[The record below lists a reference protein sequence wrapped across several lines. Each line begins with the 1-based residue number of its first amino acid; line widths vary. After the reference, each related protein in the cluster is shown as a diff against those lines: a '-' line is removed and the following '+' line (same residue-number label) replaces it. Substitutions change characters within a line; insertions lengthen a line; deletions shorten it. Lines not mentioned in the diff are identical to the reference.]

1 MRTTQR
7 ARTSRNRR
15 RRHTR
20 VRRGGNV
27 HSHVDTLLKRLD
39 SVTNDMKTEYVRS
52 NDYHLFGLIKDVE
65 QAKLTYYQ
73 SLPEPKRDIPPSMMT
88 GLTVSADINRRYKEA
103 EARKHMTNMPP
114 PPMMNM
120 PPPIEAWMSQM
131 DQQHGVHR
139 RPPLAPSNTKKL
151 SHKMFST
158 R

>member
-27 HSHVDTLLKRLD
+27 HSRVDTLLNRLD
-39 SVTNDMKTEYVRS
+39 RVTNDMKTEYVRS
-52 NDYHLFGLIKDVE
+52 NDYHLFGLIKGVE

-88 GLTVSADINRRYKEA
+88 GLTVSAEINRRYKEA
-103 EARKHMTNMPP
+103 EARKHM
-114 PPMMNM
+114 MNM
-120 PPPIEAWMSQM
+120 PPPIEAWMSRT